1 MLKAFWSCLKKMVKS
16 VPCVLGED
24 VSKQKMNSS
33 IWILPKTLSAFKV
46 YFKCLFKIQSQ
57 IIFNKLSQ
65 DRRN

>member
-1 MLKAFWSCLKKMVKS
+1 MLKALLSCLKKMVQS
-16 VPCVLGED
+16 LPCVLGED

-33 IWILPKTLSAFKV
+33 IWILPKTLSGFKV
-46 YFKCLFKIQSQ
+46 YLKCLFKIQSQ